1 MSVVE
6 KIQYPDEFLKEENI
20 SGNINVLWGK
30 AIPIFQHRKQL
41 YDRYTRKNDVSDV
54 IVALEFYIS
63 TIASGYFG
71 GKEPQYKVKKINETQ
86 KGIVQKVFEKV
97 FGDKNN
103 PDEFQAIIDYI
114 TKYNDNGSF
123 FYDCVKDYIN
133 TGACY
138 GLLYE
143 NKENEIVYAHTSSLT
158 SVAIWNYETPSQK
171 IGLLRYWTENS
182 NNGGLTVHLELITKD
197 YKKHYIDGIEQKS
210 ISENN
215 KTDFKEVEKDSKE
228 VLWNDLPVFA
238 VENPDGL
245 ALFENVITLIKKHEQ
260 VIKNNANIFQY
271 NDEAKLKITGFTPD
285 NDPIIQLTDKDG
297 VPKLDDNGNP
307 IMIKN
312 PARTKEDEAILNAKV
327 FYTPDNS
334 GDIDWVIKNIN
345 DTASEN
351 HKKTCLDLALM
362 ISGVP
367 NVTDQGFTNADN
379 SSALEKKFFPLDQV
393 LQQADKLFE
402 KELLRMWE
410 IITDRI
416 NLKKNTEYDF
426 RDIEVILTRNLPT
439 NNQEITDNWLKLR
452 GLLSDKTVIDH
463 LPYDLDSESELAE
476 MDVQNEANMQKNME
490 NMQMLGSEQNGQD
503 MGVSQSKDDEAKK
516 DISKNKQANTKQFAN
531 DSKNIKSKQQQSIS
545 NSRFENKKNG

>member
-1 MSVVE
+1 MSIVE
-6 KIQYPDEFLKEENI
+6 KIQYSDEFLSEENI
-20 SGNINVLWGK
+20 ASNINILWGK
-30 AIPIFQHRKQL
+30 AIPILQHRKQL
-41 YDRYTRKNDVSDV
+41 YDRYTRKYDTSDV
-54 IVALEFYIS
+54 VVALEFYIS

-71 GKEPQYKVKKINETQ
+71 GNEPQYKVKKLNETQ
-86 KGIVQKVFEKV
+86 KGIFKKIFDKV

-114 TKYNDNGSF
+114 TRYNDNASF

-138 GLLYE
+138 GLVYE
-143 NKENEIVYAHTSSLT
+143 NKNNEVVYAHTSSLT
-158 SVAIWNYETPSQK
+158 SIAIWNYETPSQK
-171 IGLLRYWTENS
+171 VGLLRYWTENS
-182 NNGGLTVHLELITKD
+182 NNGGLDIHLELITKN
-197 YKKHYIDGIEQKS
+197 YKKHYIGGIETTTINKDTKV
-210 ISENN
+210 EFKEEEDNN
-215 KTDFKEVEKDSKE
+215 KP
-228 VLWNDLPVFA
+228 VLWNDLPIFA

-271 NDEAKLKITGFTPD
+271 NDDAKLKITGFTPD
-285 NDPIIQLTDKDG
+285 NDPIIQAMG
-297 VPKLDDNGNP
+297 ENGEPKLDDNGNP

-312 PARTKEDEAILNAKV
+312 PARTIEDEAILNAKV

-379 SSALEKKFFPLDQV
+379 ASALEKKFFPLDQV

-410 IITDRI
+410 MITYRI
-416 NLKKNTEYDF
+416 NLKKNTKYDF
-426 RDIEVILTRNLPT
+426 RDIEVILTRNLPS
-439 NNQEITDNWLKLR
+439 NNQEIVDNWLKLR
-452 GLLSDKTVIDH
+452 GLLSDKTVIEH

-476 MDVQNEANMQKNME
+476 MDAQNEVNIEKNME
-490 NMQMLGSEQNGQD
+490 NMQKMGQD
-503 MGVSQSKDDEAKK
+503 IDGKVLNTEQDNPNKKFEQDDEV
-516 DISKNKQANTKQFAN
+516 KQQ
-531 DSKNIKSKQQQSIS
+531 NIKQSDTVT
-545 NSRFENKKNG
+545 KKEDKEE

>member
-1 MSVVE
+1 MAVVE
-6 KIQYPDEFLKEENI
+6 KIQYSEEFLKEENI
-20 SGNINVLWGK
+20 ANNINILWGK
-30 AIPIFQHRKQL
+30 AIPILQHRKQL
-41 YDRYTRKNDVSDV
+41 YDRYTRKNDTSDV

-86 KGIVQKVFEKV
+86 KGILKKVFEKV
-97 FGDKNN
+97 FGEKNN
-103 PDEFQAIIDYI
+103 LDEFQTIIDYI

-138 GLLYE
+138 GLVYE
-143 NKENEIVYAHTSSLT
+143 NKENEVVYAHTSSLT
-158 SVAIWNYETPSQK
+158 SVAIWNYETPNQK

-182 NNGGLTVHLELITKD
+182 NSGGLTVHLELITKD

-210 ISENN
+210 IKESH
-215 KTDFKEVEKDSKE
+215 KTDFKEIKEDSKD
-228 VLWNDLPVFA
+228 VLWNDLPAFA

-271 NDEAKLKITGFTPD
+271 NDDAKLKITGFTPD
-285 NDPIIQLTDKDG
+285 NEAVIEVIDENG
-297 VPKLDDNGNP
+297 NPKLDSNGNP

-312 PARTKEDEAILNAKV
+312 PARKLEDDAILNAKI
-327 FYTPDNS
+327 FYTPDNT

-410 IITDRI
+410 MITDRI
-416 NLKKNTEYDF
+416 NLKKNMEYDF

-439 NNQEITDNWLKLR
+439 NNQEIIDNWLKLR

-476 MDVQNEANMQKNME
+476 MDVQNEANIEKNMQNMQKIGSKKE
-490 NMQMLGSEQNGQD
+490 NGLNIQQDNPNKQFEKTDEVKQQNIK
-503 MGVSQSKDDEAKK
+503 QSDT
-516 DISKNKQANTKQFAN
+516 ISKKEDKE
-531 DSKNIKSKQQQSIS
+531 K
-545 NSRFENKKNG
+545 

>member
-6 KIQYPDEFLKEENI
+6 KIQYSDEFLKEENI
-20 SGNINVLWGK
+20 SNNINILWGK
-30 AIPIFQHRKQL
+30 AIPILQHRKQL
-41 YDRYTRKNDVSDV
+41 YDRYTRKNDISDV

-86 KGIVQKVFEKV
+86 KGILKKVFEKV

-103 PDEFQAIIDYI
+103 PDEFQTIIDYI

-143 NKENEIVYAHTSSLT
+143 NKDNEVVYAHTSSLT

-182 NNGGLTVHLELITKD
+182 NNGGLNIHLELITKD
-197 YKKHYIDGIEQKS
+197 YKKHYIDGIEQNS

-215 KTDFKEVEKDSKE
+215 KTDFKEVKE
-228 VLWNDLPVFA
+228 DDKPVLWNDLPVFV

-271 NDEAKLKITGFTPD
+271 NDDAKLKITGFSPD
-285 NDPIIQLTDKDG
+285 NDPIIQLLDENG
-297 VPKLDDNGNP
+297 EPKLDDNGNP

-367 NVTDQGFTNADN
+367 NVTDQ
-379 SSALEKKFFPLDQV
+379 
-393 LQQADKLFE
+393 
-402 KELLRMWE
+402 
-410 IITDRI
+410 RI
-416 NLKKNTEYDF
+416 Y
-426 RDIEVILTRNLPT
+426 
-439 NNQEITDNWLKLR
+439 
-452 GLLSDKTVIDH
+452 
-463 LPYDLDSESELAE
+463 
-476 MDVQNEANMQKNME
+476 
-490 NMQMLGSEQNGQD
+490 
-503 MGVSQSKDDEAKK
+503 
-516 DISKNKQANTKQFAN
+516 
-531 DSKNIKSKQQQSIS
+531 
-545 NSRFENKKNG
+545 

>member
-1 MSVVE
+1 MAIVE
-6 KIQYPDEFLKEENI
+6 KIQYSDDFLSEKNI
-20 SGNINVLWGK
+20 ANNINILWGK
-30 AIPIFQHRKQL
+30 AIPILQHRKQL
-41 YDRYTRKNDVSDV
+41 YDRYTRKNDTSDV

-86 KGIVQKVFEKV
+86 KGILKKVFEKV

-103 PDEFQAIIDYI
+103 ADEFQTIIDYI
-114 TKYNDNGSF
+114 TKYNDNSSF

-138 GLLYE
+138 GLIYE
-143 NKENEIVYAHTSSLT
+143 NKDNEVVYAHTSSLT

-182 NNGGLTVHLELITKD
+182 NNDGLTVHLELITKD

-210 ISENN
+210 FSENN
-215 KTDFKEVEKDSKE
+215 KVDFKEVKEDNKE

-245 ALFENVITLIKKHEQ
+245 ALFENVMTLIKKHEQ

-271 NDEAKLKITGFTPD
+271 NDEAKLKITGFTPQNEPLIEVQD
-285 NDPIIQLTDKDG
+285 EEGEI
-297 VPKLDDNGNP
+297 KLDDNGNP
-307 IMIKN
+307 IMMKN
-312 PARTKEDEAILNAKV
+312 PARVKEDETILNAKV

-362 ISGVP
+362 VSGVP

-410 IITDRI
+410 IITNRI

-426 RDIEVILTRNLPT
+426 RDIEIILTRNLPT

-463 LPYDLDSESELAE
+463 LPYDLDSESELAQ
-476 MDVQNEANMQKNME
+476 MDEQNEANIEKNME
-490 NMQMLGSEQNGQD
+490 NMQKMGQNIDGKALSIEQDNP
-503 MGVSQSKDDEAKK
+503 
-516 DISKNKQANTKQFAN
+516 NKQFEQTDEVK
-531 DSKNIKSKQQQSIS
+531 KENIKQSTSIT
-545 NSRFENKKNG
+545 EKEDKEE

>member
-6 KIQYPDEFLKEENI
+6 KIQYSDEFLGEENI
-20 SGNINVLWGK
+20 ANNINTLWGK
-30 AIPIFQHRKQL
+30 AIPILQHRKYL
-41 YDRYTRKNDVSDV
+41 YDRYTRKNDTSDV

-71 GKEPQYKVKKINETQ
+71 GKEPQYKVKKVNETQ
-86 KGIVQKVFEKV
+86 KGILKKIFQKV

-103 PDEFQAIIDYI
+103 SDEFQTIIDYI

-138 GLLYE
+138 GLIYE
-143 NKENEIVYAHTSSLT
+143 NKDNEVVYAHTSSLT

-182 NNGGLTVHLELITKD
+182 NSGGLDIYLELITKN
-197 YKKHYIDGIEQKS
+197 YKKHYIGGIETTT
-210 ISENN
+210 IN
-215 KTDFKEVEKDSKE
+215 KDTKVDFKEKKE
-228 VLWNDLPVFA
+228 EDTKKKNKKMYWDDLPVFA

-260 VIKNNANIFQY
+260 VIKNNANIFDY
-271 NDEAKLKITGFTPD
+271 NDNAKLKVTGFEPQ
-285 NDPIIQLTDKDG
+285 NDTLIDAKDENG
-297 VPKLDDNGNP
+297 ETKLDNNGNP

-312 PARTKEDEAILNAKV
+312 PARITEDNAILNAKV
-327 FYTPDNS
+327 FYTPDKE
-334 GDIDWVIKNIN
+334 GDIDWLIKNIN

-351 HKKTCLDLALM
+351 HKKTCLDTALM

-393 LQQADKLFE
+393 LQQADKLFK

-410 IITDRI
+410 MITSRI
-416 NLKKNTEYDF
+416 NLKKSATHDF
-426 RDIEVILTRNLPT
+426 RDIEIILTRNLPQ
-439 NNQEITDNWLKLR
+439 NNKEIVETWLRLR
-452 GLLSDKTVIDH
+452 GLVSDKTVIEH
-463 LPYDLDSESELAE
+463 LPYELDSESELAE
-476 MDVQNEANMQKNME
+476 VDNQDKMKMQKNME
-490 NMQMLGSEQNGQD
+490 NMQMLGEEQDGQN
-503 MGVSQSKDDEAKK
+503 MGVPQFKNGTSKK
-516 DISKNKQANTKQFAN
+516 DTQSNKQT
-531 DSKNIKSKQQQSIS
+531 DSKQITDDNEDIKSKQ
-545 NSRFENKKNG
+545 

>member
-6 KIQYPDEFLKEENI
+6 KIQYSDEFLKEKNI
-20 SGNINVLWGK
+20 SNNINILWGK
-30 AIPIFQHRKQL
+30 AIPILQHRKQL
-41 YDRYTRKNDVSDV
+41 YDRYTRKNDISDV

-86 KGIVQKVFEKV
+86 KGILKKVFEKV
-97 FGDKNN
+97 FGDKND
-103 PDEFQAIIDYI
+103 PDEFQTIIDYI

-123 FYDCVKDYIN
+123 FYYCVKDYIN

-143 NKENEIVYAHTSSLT
+143 NKDNEVVYAHTSSLT

-182 NNGGLTVHLELITKD
+182 NNGGLNIHLELITKD
-197 YKKHYIDGIEQKS
+197 YKKHYIDGIEQNS

-215 KTDFKEVEKDSKE
+215 QTDFKEVKE
-228 VLWNDLPVFA
+228 DDKPVLWNDLPVFV

-271 NDEAKLKITGFTPD
+271 NDDAKLKITGFSPD
-285 NDPIIQLTDKDG
+285 NDPIIQLLDENG
-297 VPKLDDNGNP
+297 EPKLDDNGNP

-367 NVTDQGFTNADN
+367 NVTDQ
-379 SSALEKKFFPLDQV
+379 
-393 LQQADKLFE
+393 
-402 KELLRMWE
+402 
-410 IITDRI
+410 RI
-416 NLKKNTEYDF
+416 Y
-426 RDIEVILTRNLPT
+426 
-439 NNQEITDNWLKLR
+439 
-452 GLLSDKTVIDH
+452 
-463 LPYDLDSESELAE
+463 
-476 MDVQNEANMQKNME
+476 
-490 NMQMLGSEQNGQD
+490 
-503 MGVSQSKDDEAKK
+503 
-516 DISKNKQANTKQFAN
+516 
-531 DSKNIKSKQQQSIS
+531 
-545 NSRFENKKNG
+545 

>member
-6 KIQYPDEFLKEENI
+6 RIQYSDEFLSEENI
-20 SGNINVLWGK
+20 ANNINILWGK
-30 AIPIFQHRKQL
+30 AIPILQHRKQL
-41 YDRYTRKNDVSDV
+41 YDRYTRKNDTSDV

-86 KGIVQKVFEKV
+86 KGIIQKVFNKV

-103 PDEFQAIIDYI
+103 PDEFQTIIDYI

-138 GLLYE
+138 GLVYE
-143 NKENEIVYAHTSSLT
+143 NQDNEVVYAHTSSLT

-182 NNGGLTVHLELITKD
+182 SNGGLTVHLELITKD
-197 YKKHYIDGIEQKS
+197 YKKHYIDETEQKS
-210 ISENN
+210 ISKNN
-215 KTDFKEVEKDSKE
+215 KTDFKEVTEDSKE

-260 VIKNNANIFQY
+260 VIRNNANIFQY
-271 NDEAKLKITGFTPD
+271 NDDAKLKITGFTPD
-285 NDPIIQLTDKDG
+285 NDPIISDMDENG
-297 VPKLDDNGNP
+297 EPKLDDNGNP

-312 PARTKEDEAILNAKV
+312 PARVQEDEAILNAKV

-334 GDIDWVIKNIN
+334 GDIDWVTKDIN

-367 NVTDQGFTNADN
+367 NVTDQ
-379 SSALEKKFFPLDQV
+379 
-393 LQQADKLFE
+393 
-402 KELLRMWE
+402 
-410 IITDRI
+410 RI
-416 NLKKNTEYDF
+416 
-426 RDIEVILTRNLPT
+426 
-439 NNQEITDNWLKLR
+439 
-452 GLLSDKTVIDH
+452 H
-463 LPYDLDSESELAE
+463 
-476 MDVQNEANMQKNME
+476 
-490 NMQMLGSEQNGQD
+490 
-503 MGVSQSKDDEAKK
+503 
-516 DISKNKQANTKQFAN
+516 
-531 DSKNIKSKQQQSIS
+531 
-545 NSRFENKKNG
+545 

>member
-6 KIQYPDEFLKEENI
+6 KIQYSDEFLSEKNI
-20 SGNINVLWGK
+20 DSNINILWGK
-30 AIPIFQHRKQL
+30 AIPILQHRKYL
-41 YDRYTRKNDVSDV
+41 YDRYTRKYDISDV

-63 TIASGYFG
+63 TIATGYFG
-71 GKEPQYKVKKINETQ
+71 GKEPQYKVKKTNETQ
-86 KGIVQKVFEKV
+86 KGILKKIFNKI

-103 PDEFQAIIDYI
+103 SDEFQTIIDYI

-138 GLLYE
+138 GLVYE
-143 NKENEIVYAHTSSLT
+143 NKDNEVVYAHTSSLT
-158 SVAIWNYETPSQK
+158 SVAIWNYETPAQK

-182 NNGGLTVHLELITKD
+182 NKGGLDIHLELITKN
-197 YKKHYIDGIEQKS
+197 YKKHYISGIETTT
-210 ISENN
+210 IN
-215 KTDFKEVEKDSKE
+215 KDTKVDFKEKENDNKE
-228 VLWNDLPVFA
+228 VLWNDVPIFA

-260 VIKNNANIFQY
+260 VIRNNANIFQY
-271 NDEAKLKITGFTPD
+271 NDDAKLKIIGFGPD
-285 NDPIIQLTDKDG
+285 SDLMIPVTYENG
-297 VPKLDDNGNP
+297 EPKVDNSGQP

-312 PARTKEDEAILNAKV
+312 PLRAQEDEAILNAKV
-327 FYTPDNS
+327 FYIPDKAD
-334 GDIDWVIKNIN
+334 GDIDWLIKNIN

-393 LQQADKLFE
+393 LQQADKLFK

-410 IITDRI
+410 MITSRI

-426 RDIEVILTRNLPT
+426 RDIEIILTRNLPQ
-439 NNQEITDNWLKLR
+439 NNQEIVDNWLKLR
-452 GLLSDKTVIDH
+452 GLLSDKTVIEH
-463 LPYDLDSESELAE
+463 LPFDLDSESELAE
-476 MDVQNEANMQKNME
+476 IDNQNEINMKKNME
-490 NMQMLGSEQNGQD
+490 NMQMLGSEKDGQD
-503 MGVSQSKDDEAKK
+503 MELSQFENDTTKK
-516 DISKNKQANTKQFAN
+516 DISKNKQTDTKQST
-531 DSKNIKSKQQQSIS
+531 DDIQNIKSKQQ
-545 NSRFENKKNG
+545 

>member
-6 KIQYPDEFLKEENI
+6 KIQYSEEFLDEKNI
-20 SGNINVLWGK
+20 ANNINVLWGK
-30 AIPIFQHRKQL
+30 ALTILQHRKKL
-41 YDRYTRKNDVSDV
+41 YDRYTRKYDDGDV

-71 GKEPQYKVKKINETQ
+71 GKEPQYKVKRINETQ
-86 KGIVQKVFEKV
+86 KGILKKVFDKI

-138 GLLYE
+138 GLVYE
-143 NKENEIVYAHTSSLT
+143 NKSNEVVYAHTSSLT
-158 SVAIWNYETPSQK
+158 SIAIWNYETPSQK
-171 IGLLRYWTENS
+171 IGLLRCWYENS
-182 NNGGLTVHLELITKD
+182 KNGIITHLELITKN
-197 YKKHYIDGIEQKS
+197 YKKHYIDGTEKKS
-210 ISENN
+210 INN
-215 KTDFKEVEKDSKE
+215 SSKFEFKEKITDSKE
-228 VLWNDLPVFA
+228 VLWNDLPIFA

-260 VIKNNANIFQY
+260 VIRNNANIFQY
-271 NDEAKLKITGFTPD
+271 NDDAKLKITGFTPD
-285 NDPIIQLTDKDG
+285 NEAVIEATNEDGTVKTDS
-297 VPKLDDNGNP
+297 NGNP

-312 PARTKEDEAILNAKV
+312 PARVAEDNAILNAKV
-327 FYTPDNS
+327 FYTPDNT
-334 GDIDWVIKNIN
+334 GDIGWVTKDIN

-367 NVTDQGFTNADN
+367 NVTDQGFTDADN
-379 SSALEKKFFPLDQV
+379 ASALEKKFFPLDQV
-393 LQQADKLFE
+393 LQQADELFK

-410 IITDRI
+410 MITSRI
-416 NLKKNTEYDF
+416 NLKKSTCYDF
-426 RDIEVILTRNLPT
+426 RDIEIILTRNLPQ
-439 NNQEITDNWLKLR
+439 NNQEIIDSWLKLR

-476 MDVQNEANMQKNME
+476 MVKQNEANMQKNLE
-490 NMQMLGSEQNGQD
+490 NMQKLGQGNEQYEI
-503 MGVSQSKDDEAKK
+503 KDDGKVGDTDGNVEVSRHADEKTK
-516 DISKNKQANTKQFAN
+516 TDISKDKQTNAKQNTG
-531 DSKNIKSKQQQSIS
+531 NIQ
-545 NSRFENKKNG
+545 

>member
-6 KIQYPDEFLKEENI
+6 KIQYSDEFLDEANI
-20 SGNINVLWGK
+20 ANNINTLWGK
-30 AIPIFQHRKQL
+30 VIPILQHRKDL
-41 YDRYTRKNDVSDV
+41 YNRYTRKYDKSDV

-71 GKEPQYKVKKINETQ
+71 GKEPQYKVKRINETQ
-86 KGIVQKVFEKV
+86 KGILKKVFEKM

-103 PDEFQAIIDYI
+103 PDEFQTIIDYI

-123 FYDCVKDYIN
+123 FYECVKDYIN

-138 GLLYE
+138 GLIYE
-143 NKENEIVYAHTSSLT
+143 NSDNEVVYAHTSSLT

-182 NNGGLTVHLELITKD
+182 NNGGLTIHLELITKD

-210 ISENN
+210 IKENN
-215 KTDFKEVEKDSKE
+215 KTDFKEVEKDSKK

-245 ALFENVITLIKKHEQ
+245 ALFENVISLIKKHEQ

-271 NDEAKLKITGFTPD
+271 NDDAKLKITGFEPKEPTLIEVR
-285 NDPIIQLTDKDG
+285 NEEGEI
-297 VPKLDDNGNP
+297 KLDDKGNP
-307 IMIKN
+307 IMEKN
-312 PARTKEDEAILNAKV
+312 PARVKEDEAILNAKV
-327 FYTPDNS
+327 FYTPDNT

-345 DTASEN
+345 DTATEN

-410 IITDRI
+410 IITARI

-426 RDIEVILTRNLPT
+426 RDIEIILTRNLPS
-439 NNQEITDNWLKLR
+439 NNQEIVDNWLKLR
-452 GLLSDKTVIDH
+452 GLVSDKTVIDH
-463 LPYDLDSESELAE
+463 LPYNLDSESEIAE
-476 MDVQNEANMQKNME
+476 MDLQNQTNIEKNME
-490 NMQMLGSEQNGQD
+490 NMKRMGQD
-503 MGVSQSKDDEAKK
+503 IEDKELNIKQNNPNKEFEQDDEIKK
-516 DISKNKQANTKQFAN
+516 QNIEQSDTITKKE
-531 DSKNIKSKQQQSIS
+531 DK
-545 NSRFENKKNG
+545 EE